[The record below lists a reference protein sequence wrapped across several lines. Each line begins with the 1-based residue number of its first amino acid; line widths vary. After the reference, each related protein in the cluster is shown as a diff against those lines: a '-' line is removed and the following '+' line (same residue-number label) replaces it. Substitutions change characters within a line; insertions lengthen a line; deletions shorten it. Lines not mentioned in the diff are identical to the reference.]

1 MIYFTA
7 DWHLNH
13 NRDFI
18 YKLRGF
24 DNVEEMN
31 QAIMERHNKIV
42 DQLDTVYVLGDLCL
56 GGADS
61 LDRNKQLIEQMNGRL
76 TIILGNHDAPARI
89 KMYNDCKNV
98 EKVMYADMLH
108 YKKYHFYLSHYPTIT
123 TNFDGDKPLKARTLN
138 LYGHTHQ
145 CINFYFDCPYN
156 YHVGVDS
163 HNCEPVSIDTVIG
176 DIKTYYNTLLFTSS

>member
-7 DWHLNH
+7 DWHFNH

-24 DNVEEMN
+24 DSVEQMN
-31 QAIMERHNKIV
+31 KAIIERHNRV
-42 DQLDTVYVLGDLCL
+42 VNQLDTVYVLGDLCL

-61 LDRNKQLIEQMNGRL
+61 LDRNKQLIEQINGRL
-76 TIILGNHDAPARI
+76 TIILGNHDTLARI
-89 KMYNDCKNV
+89 EMYNHCKNV
-98 EKVMYADMLH
+98 EKITYADVLK

-123 TNFDGDKPLKARTLN
+123 TNFDDDKPLKARTLN

-145 CINFYFDCPYN
+145 GTNFYFDCPYN
-156 YHVGVDS
+156 YHVGIDS
-163 HNCEPVSIDTVIG
+163 HNCEPVSIDTVIK
-176 DIKTYYNTLLFTSS
+176 DMKEYYNTFLHIPS